1 MNNIYESKHYKK
13 LLIIPILLLVVML
26 YYVPQVKFGIDLRGG
41 ILLTAPST
49 APIDAIKLQSELSSK
64 FDLEDLNVRTTSG
77 ATPGFYIELIGEK
90 SLLKA
95 QDYLEAKDYQRAID
109 ISKKF
114 TGEINVS
121 GDLPTQADTYF
132 SKARENFKNELA
144 IFISQ
149 QTGVDRAQFSVNDTG
164 PSLGA
169 YFLNQAKTAIIIAFI
184 LIIILIFYYFKTPI
198 VSFAVM
204 QSAAFDAVLGYAA
217 LGAFNIPLSL
227 ATIAPLLMLIGY
239 SVDTDIMLT
248 DRMLKRKEGT
258 PATRAKGAIA
268 TGLTMTGAAI
278 AAMLSLFIVSSYAN
292 ITVLSHISFVL
303 VVGLV
308 GDIIATWCTNA
319 PVILWHLERKAKK
332 VVS

>member
-1 MNNIYESKHYKK
+1 MTNIYESKHYKK
-13 LLIIPILLLVVML
+13 LLIIPLILLVVMAF
-26 YYVPQVKFGIDLRGG
+26 YATQVKFGIDLRGG

-49 APIDAIKLQSELSSK
+49 SPIDAAKLQAAISSK

-90 SLLKA
+90 SLLTA
-95 QDYLEAKDYQRAID
+95 QEQLEAKNYQQVID

-114 TGEINVS
+114 TGTLNVS
-121 GDLPTQADTYF
+121 GDLQTQADAYF

-144 IFISQ
+144 TLISQ

-184 LIIILIFYYFKTPI
+184 LIALLIFYYFKTPI
-198 VSFAVM
+198 ISFAVM

-217 LGAFNIPLSL
+217 LGAFGIPLSL

-258 PATRAKGAIA
+258 PAARADGAIA

-292 ITVLSHISFVL
+292 ITVLAHISLVL

-319 PVILWHLERKAKK
+319 PIVLWYLERKKKK

>member
-1 MNNIYESKHYKK
+1 MRNIYESKHYKL
-13 LLIIPILLLVVML
+13 LLILPLAMLVVML
-26 YYVPQVKFGIDLRGG
+26 YFVPHVKFGIDLQGG
-41 ILLTAPST
+41 ILLTAPSAT
-49 APIDAIKLQSELSSK
+49 PIDAVHLQSQISSK

-77 ATPGFYIELIGEK
+77 ATLGVYVELIGEK

-95 QDYLEAKDYQRAID
+95 QEHLEAKDYQQVID
-109 ISKKF
+109 LSKKF
-114 TGEINVS
+114 TGELNVS
-121 GDLPTQADTYF
+121 GDNATIADAYF
-132 SKARENFKNELA
+132 SKARENFKNDLVA
-144 IFISQ
+144 FISQ

-169 YFLNQAKTAIIIAFI
+169 YFLSQAKTAIIIAFI
-184 LIIILIFYYFKTPI
+184 LIAILIFYYFKVPI
-198 VSFAVM
+198 ISFAVI
-204 QSAAFDAVLGYAA
+204 QSAAFDALLGYSA
-217 LGAFNIPLSL
+217 LAMFGIPLSL

-258 PATRAKGAIA
+258 PAARANGAIS

-278 AAMLSLFIVSSYAN
+278 AAMLSLYLVSTYAN
-292 ITVLSHISFVL
+292 ITVLSHISLVL
-303 VVGLV
+303 VIGLI

-319 PVILWHLERKAKK
+319 PMVLWYLERKQKK

>member
-1 MNNIYESKHYKK
+1 MKNIYESKHYKK
-13 LLIIPILLLVVML
+13 LLIIPLLLLIVML

-41 ILLTAPST
+41 ILLTAPSQQS
-49 APIDAIKLQSELSSK
+49 IDAEKLQSRLSSN

-90 SLLKA
+90 SLLTA
-95 QDYLEAKDYQRAID
+95 QEQLEAKNYQQVID

-114 TGEINVS
+114 TGELNVS
-121 GDLPTQADTYF
+121 GDLQAQADVYF
-132 SKARENFKNELA
+132 SKARENFKNELVS
-144 IFISQ
+144 FISSE
-149 QTGVDRAQFSVNDTG
+149 TGVSRDQFSVSDTG

-169 YFLNQAKTAIIIAFI
+169 YFLSQARTAIIIAFI
-184 LIIILIFYYFKTPI
+184 LIAVLIFYYFKTPI

-204 QSAAFDAVLGYAA
+204 QSAAFDALFGYAA
-217 LGAFNIPLSL
+217 LGIFGIPLSL

-258 PATRAKGAIA
+258 PAIRARSAIA

-292 ITVLSHISFVL
+292 ITVLAHISLVL
-303 VVGLV
+303 VVGLM

-319 PVILWHLERKAKK
+319 PLVLWHLERKTKK
-332 VVS
+332 VV